1 MNSWKLFILIA
12 FTTSFC
18 LHTKAETLSD
28 EQFLQQHG
36 LVSPIKK
43 FQKYNKT
50 ASGTD
55 YYMLRGL
62 RSEDDKLVIL
72 LGETHVHNQEGFDAG
87 SEFIHHFKHRI
98 LEGIPHD
105 EAEQFGLTGLLR
117 ELRENNYYRSE
128 QLPSLL
134 IPAVNQTG
142 AISPGYHGKYL
153 IGWGHNASGDKNFK
167 CFTSEQ
173 WIQVLYASS
182 TNNIHW
188 LHSILKD
195 GDECKPDYSDSFA
208 KKFKTPDLHKF
219 KFINHWME
227 DDFCISHGGSYD
239 LYLVHKRNERAVHN
253 IKKVIADFPDQQ
265 IFLLIAGKDHLFG
278 IYMHLRENLLF
289 RGVDLDYPDDRV
301 IIKTDFGYQY
311 EDEVDDLF

>member
-36 LVSPIKK
+36 LISPIRKLNE
-43 FQKYNKT
+43 YNKI
-50 ASGTD
+50 GFETD

-98 LEGIPHD
+98 LEGIPDD
-105 EAEQFGLTGLLR
+105 EVEQFGLTELVR

-134 IPAVNQTG
+134 TPALNQIG
-142 AISPGYHGKYL
+142 AISPGYHGRYL
-153 IGWGHNASGDKNFK
+153 IGLGHSRSGDNNFK

-173 WIQVLYASS
+173 WIQMLYASS
-182 TNNIHW
+182 SNNIHW

-195 GDECKPDYSDSFA
+195 IDECKSDYSSSFA

-227 DDFCISHGGSYD
+227 DDFCIRNGGDYE
-239 LYLVHKRNERAVHN
+239 LYLVGKRNRRAVHN

-265 IFLLIAGKDHLFG
+265 IFLVITGKDHLWG
-278 IYMHLRENLLF
+278 IYMRLQEKRLF
-289 RGVDLDYPDDRV
+289 RDVNLDHPDDRV
-301 IIKTDFGYQY
+301 IIKTDFGYKKMPRQ
-311 EDEVDDLF
+311 